1 MVTRVDIAGN
11 LLDFATVR
19 RTTHLVWVLGATNR
33 PREIR
38 HDPASFQV
46 FLPGDTL
53 VNNRDN
59 SVDDFFATVVFRTVK
74 PGRADNANDVAATR
88 PFAVL
93 VVMVKLYFIPF
104 VNPSM
109 VHDVSIVRHTTSPVF
124 DVTTYVMFADVVTA
138 LHDKEIDLLRER
150 LAASTGTSGFPSG
163 VPFAVTA

>member
-74 PGRADNANDVAATR
+74 PGRADNANDVAAT
-88 PFAVL
+88 
-93 VVMVKLYFIPF
+93 
-104 VNPSM
+104 
-109 VHDVSIVRHTTSPVF
+109 
-124 DVTTYVMFADVVTA
+124 
-138 LHDKEIDLLRER
+138 
-150 LAASTGTSGFPSG
+150 
-163 VPFAVTA
+163 